1 MDKNV
6 RTTSVLER
14 LRQMRERELEEV
26 TGRLAQQK
34 ILCQRYASNIEAL
47 TGLSNRELP
56 SGCDAVQL
64 SHQARFRANIQRV
77 IDWQKQEQALA
88 ESRRQ
93 TLQQELVN
101 EACRE
106 KSLSVVLDQQ
116 RAALQHQRQLVEQNQ
131 TDSQI
136 MQSRMRA
143 NRRKN

>member
-1 MDKNV
+1 M
-6 RTTSVLER
+6 
-14 LRQMRERELEEV
+14 
-26 TGRLAQQK
+26 
-34 ILCQRYASNIEAL
+34 
-47 TGLSNRELP
+47 
-56 SGCDAVQL
+56 QL

-116 RAALQHQRQLVEQNQ
+116 RAALQHQRQLAEQNQ
-131 TDSQI
+131 TDSQT

>member
-116 RAALQHQRQLVEQNQ
+116 RAALQHQRQLAEQNQ

>member
-1 MDKNV
+1 MDKYV

-14 LRQMRERELEEV
+14 LRQMRERELEEA

-34 ILCQRYASNIEAL
+34 ILCQRYASNIAAL
-47 TGLSNRELP
+47 TGLSNGEISP
-56 SGCDAVQL
+56 GCDAVQL
-64 SHQARFRANIQRV
+64 SNQARFRANIQRV

-88 ESRRQ
+88 EIRQQ

-116 RAALQHQRQLVEQNQ
+116 RAALQQQREQAEQKQ
-131 TDSQI
+131 TDSQA
-136 MQSRMRA
+136 MQSWMRIHRSE
-143 NRRKN
+143 N